1 MGMEAA
7 MNTLMAAMLAVLV
20 TGGFA
25 SAEEFGCNR
34 GALNERERSRH
45 EALSQ
50 ALLASVQEHRELA
63 DGYAFRFPAET
74 LVSAAEWVSL
84 ERKCCP
90 FFTFELI
97 FEENEGPIQMR
108 LRGAEGVRDFI
119 KAGMLDQLLA

>member
-7 MNTLMAAMLAVLV
+7 MKTLLAAMLAVLV

-34 GALNERERSRH
+34 GALNKAERSRH

-74 LVSAAEWVSL
+74 LVPAAEWVSL

-90 FFTFELI
+90 FFTFVLEQARDQ
-97 FEENEGPIQMR
+97 GPLWVR
-108 LRGAEGVRDFI
+108 LTGSEGVKVFI
-119 KAGMLDQLLA
+119 KEEFGF